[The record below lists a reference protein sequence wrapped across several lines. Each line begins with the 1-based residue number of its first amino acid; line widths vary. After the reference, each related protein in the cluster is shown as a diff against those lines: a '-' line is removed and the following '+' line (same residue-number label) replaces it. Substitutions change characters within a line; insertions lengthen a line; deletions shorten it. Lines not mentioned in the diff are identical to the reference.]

1 MTSCQ
6 ILSRGRSKKRNF
18 NIFIQQFQIA
28 KHLSKKINLSENH
41 TRSLSSSLIVVEKS
55 LLELEDMLLKQT
67 DSCCNVLVKDIDDE
81 TLANNIASIQEA
93 KKCICELAEK
103 YGTSKENLNLQ
114 RVINAKRTK
123 IWEILTDT
131 LSRKIKGY
139 GTFPKK
145 YAEEF
150 DSDINRLIEITNRIK

>member
-1 MTSCQ
+1 M
-6 ILSRGRSKKRNF
+6 SR
-18 NIFIQQFQIA
+18 
-28 KHLSKKINLSENH
+28 KINLSENH

-55 LLELEDMLLKQT
+55 LLELEDMLLKQS
-67 DSCCNVLVKDIDDE
+67 DSCCNVLIKDIDDE
-81 TLANNIASIQEA
+81 TIANNFTAIHEA

-103 YGTSKENLNLQ
+103 YGTSVEKINLQ

-145 YAEEF
+145 YAEEY
-150 DSDINRLIEITNRIK
+150 DSDISRLLEIINKINY